1 MFVFVDFF
9 RTSFNLCSNIVFQY
23 HSQFFLLILDCFFF
37 VKLHNFCNTP
47 HLFFLKLIK
56 LFTVL
61 QNSTS
66 ESNPVTP
73 EKSVVKKR
81 TRRPRKRNK
90 NLFENTQFDN
100 TVSSV
105 GSENIESN
113 DSESNLTPDI
123 KTKVYEK
130 KRVKEDVHT
139 KYIDQRTRHN
149 IQRNNS
155 IEKDKSEKDKGKSKK
170 KKGKKMFSEH
180 LPIDVVKKIIAVQE
194 PNNLNLIEGSI
205 RINPRCYQNAY
216 VTMANDQDILII
228 GLKDRNRALEGDFVA
243 VLINPQ
249 EKWFQLTEDTYQKTG
264 TVVSI
269 IEKVHPRKAV
279 GFLKKQDVFVFLQPR
294 DTRIPILKVNPKTV
308 PRNFYDNPDL
318 FKETLFLCN
327 IVNWKKVAFAE
338 G

>member
-1 MFVFVDFF
+1 MFVHFI
-9 RTSFNLCSNIVFQY
+9 NLSVIF
-23 HSQFFLLILDCFFF
+23 
-37 VKLHNFCNTP
+37 
-47 HLFFLKLIK
+47 
-56 LFTVL
+56 
-61 QNSTS
+61 QNSAS
-66 ESNPVTP
+66 ESNPGTP
-73 EKSVVKKR
+73 EKSVIKKR
-81 TRRPRKRNK
+81 TRSRRKNRCPAQ
-90 NLFENTQFDN
+90 NTQFNSTEASGKSELSDN
-100 TVSSV
+100 EESSK
-105 GSENIESN
+105 S
-113 DSESNLTPDI
+113 DT
-123 KTKVYEK
+123 KKKVYDK
-130 KRVKEDVHT
+130 KREKEDVHT
-139 KYIDQRTRHN
+139 RYIDKRTRDN
-149 IQRNNS
+149 IQKTTSLENN
-155 IEKDKSEKDKGKSKK
+155 KSEKDKAKK

-180 LPIDVVKKIIAVQE
+180 LPIDVVRKIIAVQE

-216 VTMANDQDILII
+216 VTLANDQDILII
-228 GLKDRNRALEGDFVA
+228 GLKDRNRALEGDSVA

-269 IEKVHPRKAV
+269 LEKVHPRKAV

-294 DTRIPILKVNPKTV
+294 DTRIPILKINPKTV